1 MRMRLQHV
9 GYPFLLAMT
18 MLSGTAYVSKA
29 ASPAGPPPDVTKD
42 PKAAVGNDWN
52 LGPTGMRGWMFV
64 RDNYTDEA
72 RQIIVTKIDKG
83 SPADGVM
90 ELGDV
95 ILGVGIKPFA
105 EDARH
110 AFGHAIGEAEQ
121 EDHQGLLNLLVWRK
135 GAQKQIRVKLRVMGA
150 YSDTAP
156 YDCPKSKQI
165 LDDGCRYISEGLAK
179 GQTENRCH
187 IAHLALLASGNPAYR
202 DELRT
207 YAHKLG
213 NPNAKF
219 SIAHWVP
226 GAPGGWTTGYTCV
239 YLSEYYLATGD
250 AYVLPL
256 IKEYAHFIAL
266 GQSRIGSWASNM
278 AWTDLNGGV
287 VHGNLPGYGAL
298 NQAGL
303 VCHMGL
309 ILAKKCGTEDPE
321 VDQALDRANR
331 FFGYYIGKGTIPYGD
346 HNPTLNCHD
355 DNGKN
360 CEGALVFDLQ
370 GLKEGSQ
377 FFTKLATASYED
389 REEGHTGN
397 TFSHQWAGP
406 GVARGGPK
414 AVAAFLKEM
423 RWYYDSARCWN
434 GSFIY
439 QGLGG
444 GAGGYWDS
452 TAGYMLTYALP
463 LRKIYLTGK
472 DAKPDT
478 WLSDTDVKEAIEAG
492 RSVPYDK
499 MEPAAVMK
507 HLGSWSLVVR
517 TRAAE
522 SLAQSKADVT
532 PGLVQL
538 LEGDDPRARIGACQV
553 LRELKA
559 RGAAAVPALTRMLD
573 HDEVWVRICAGEAL
587 AGIGEPARAALPAML
602 NACAREDPKDPRGFQ
617 PRGLAFS
624 LFYPGGALGG
634 KGLLADSIQGVD
646 RALLYPAIRR
656 VVRTDDGRARGCMRS
671 TYQLLTLEDIREL
684 APDILF
690 SIEQKAPS
698 GEMFAGGVRLAGVK
712 MLAKHRIKEG
722 IPLCFTAM
730 DWRNWGAGERIAVC
744 LDTLKQY
751 GANALPLLKE
761 IERTWTVD
769 EATKNS
775 LKPQLDKLREVIRT
789 AENDNNP
796 PKLISIKDLGA
807 QKGTSVM
814 ETSN

>member
-1 MRMRLQHV
+1 MRQLGNSV
-9 GYPFLLAMT
+9 LFALVV
-18 MLSGTAYVSKA
+18 LSGSARVGEA
-29 ASPAGPPPDVTKD
+29 AQPAGPPPDVTKD
-42 PKAAVGNDWN
+42 AKAAVGNDWN

-72 RQIIVTKIDKG
+72 RQILVTKIDKG

-95 ILGVGIKPFA
+95 ILGIGDKPFA
-105 EDARH
+105 EDARR
-110 AFGHAIGEAEQ
+110 AFGRAIGDAETEQ
-121 EDHQGLLNLLVWRK
+121 SQGLLKLLVWRK
-135 GAQKQIRVKLRVMGA
+135 GVQKQISVKLKVMGA
-150 YSDTAP
+150 YSDMAP
-156 YDCPKSKQI
+156 YDCPKSKKI
-165 LDDGCRYISEGLAK
+165 LEDGCRYIAEGLAK

-187 IAHLALLASGNPAYR
+187 IAHLALLASGNPEYLA
-202 DELRT
+202 ELKT
-207 YAHKLG
+207 YAHQRG
-213 NPNAKF
+213 DPNAKF

-266 GQSRIGSWASNM
+266 GQSRIGTWASNM

-309 ILAKKCGTEDPE
+309 ILAKKCGTDDPE
-321 VDQALDRANR
+321 VDQALDRANK

-360 CEGALVFDLQ
+360 CEAALVFDLQ
-370 GLKEGSQ
+370 NLKEGSQ
-377 FFTKLATASYED
+377 FFSKMATAAYKD

-397 TFSHQWAGP
+397 TFSYQWAGL
-406 GVARGGPK
+406 GVARGGPG
-414 AVAAFLKEM
+414 AAAAHLKQL
-423 RWYYDSARCWN
+423 RWYYDLARCWN

-472 DAKPDT
+472 DANPRN
-478 WLSDTDVKEAIEAG
+478 WLSDADVEEAIEAG
-492 RSVPYDK
+492 RPRDYAK
-499 MEPAAVMK
+499 MDAKALMK
-507 HLGSWSLVVR
+507 LLGSWSLVVR
-517 TRAAE
+517 TYAAE
-522 SLAQSKADVT
+522 GLAQSKEDVT
-532 PGLVQL
+532 PALIQML
-538 LEGDDPRARIGACQV
+538 DGDDARARIGACQA
-553 LRELKA
+553 LKA
-559 RGAAAVPALTRMLD
+559 LKTRAAPAVPALARLLN
-573 HDEVWVRICAGEAL
+573 HDDIWLRVCAADAL
-587 AGIGEPARAALPAML
+587 AGIGEPARVALPEML
-602 NACAREDPKDPRGFQ
+602 KACGRKDPKDPREFQ
-617 PRGLAFS
+617 QRGLAFS

-634 KGLLADSIQGVD
+634 KGLLADSIQGID

-656 VVRTDDGRARGCMRS
+656 VVHNDDGRARGCMRS
-671 TYQLLTLEDIREL
+671 TYQLLTLEDIRAL
-684 APDILF
+684 APDILY
-690 SIEQKAPS
+690 SIAEKAPS

-751 GANALPLLKE
+751 GTNALPVLKE

-769 EATKNS
+769 EKTRNEMKA
-775 LKPQLDKLREVIRT
+775 QIDKLREVIT
-789 AENDNNP
+789 AAENDKNP
-796 PKLISIKDLGA
+796 PKLISLKDLGD
-807 QKGTSVM
+807 K
-814 ETSN
+814 